1 MPLDRAPGARPL
13 PGGMGGSGP
22 LVLNIH
28 IGGQEFGRVLVDPLR
43 KEIRSLGGNV
53 QVALGSG

>member
-1 MPLDRAPGARPL
+1 MTAPRAIGGA
-13 PGGMGGSGP
+13 GGP

-28 IGGQEFGRVLVDPLR
+28 IGGQAFGRVLVDPLR

-53 QVALGSG
+53 QVALGSGR